1 MDTFSF
7 VVTAINLTNMHVFH
21 IIKMSRR
28 IFASENT
35 QSANFE
41 EFLYISNGSLS
52 RERGEV
58 TIYNQK

>member
-1 MDTFSF
+1 MNDKYMDMFSF

-35 QSANFE
+35 Q

-52 RERGEV
+52 RERGGV
-58 TIYNQK
+58 IIYNQK

>member
-41 EFLYISNGSLS
+41 DFLYILSGSLS

>member
-7 VVTAINLTNMHVFH
+7 VVIAINLTNMHVFH

-41 EFLYISNGSLS
+41 EFLYISSGSLS